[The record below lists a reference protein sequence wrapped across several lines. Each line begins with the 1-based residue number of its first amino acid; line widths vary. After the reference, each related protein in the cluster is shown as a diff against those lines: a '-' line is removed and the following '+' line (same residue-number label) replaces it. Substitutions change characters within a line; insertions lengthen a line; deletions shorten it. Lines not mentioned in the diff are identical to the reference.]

1 MPWHLKALGWVI
13 LRMKHPVQ
21 TLKETLPHLRA
32 DPKGR
37 EALLQRLRH
46 RAGTGQAELP
56 DGAEKDR
63 RAAGSA

>member
-32 DPKGR
+32 DPKRR